1 MKVNISAILSYHI
14 PEPADILLAVEAIPM
29 ADQPLLY
36 DLMTIDG
43 SGPLTP
49 VEGLHGLGRRV
60 WFHAHGPLEIAY
72 AATVSIER
80 TPTDIAGLNPPP
92 HASLPSTYIQ
102 YLMPSRYCPSDQL
115 ETFVHTRFNAPDK
128 GTLVMQMTDWIH
140 GSVAYVSGSSGFTT
154 TARDTFVSRAG
165 VCRDFAHLLIAF
177 ARAADIPARMVSA
190 YALGID
196 PPDFHALVEVYLGD
210 RWHLVDPT
218 RLALEENIVR
228 ICVGRDA
235 TDIGFMTIFG
245 TAEMLSQTVSVT
257 PID

>member
-1 MKVNISAILSYHI
+1 MKVNISAMLSYDVH
-14 PEPADILLAVEAIPM
+14 EPADILLAVEAIPM
-29 ADQPLLY
+29 ADQPLLH
-36 DLMTIDG
+36 DLLTIDG
-43 SGPLTP
+43 CGPLTP

-60 WFHAHGPLEIAY
+60 WFHAEGHLEIAY
-72 AATVSIER
+72 TATVSIER
-80 TPTDIAGLNPPP
+80 TPTGIAGLDPPP

-115 ETFVHTRFNAPDK
+115 ETFVNTRFDAPDK

-140 GSVAYVSGSSGFTT
+140 DSIAYVSGSSGFTT
-154 TARDTFVSRAG
+154 TARDTFVSRTG

-210 RWHLVDPT
+210 RWHLIDPT
-218 RLALEENIVR
+218 RLVPEENIVR

-245 TAEMLSQTVSVT
+245 TAEMLAQSVAVT
-257 PID
+257 RAP